1 MSFNPEDPVQMGM
14 MALATVANE
23 CDPSKS
29 REAELA
35 RFLNNTL
42 QSMRGQQKMTD
53 VLLKLSVGFNAI
65 ISTLDGSAEWHA
77 FMIDAASNLFDGING
92 AFAEIGEPI
101 IRKAKFGDP
110 LTSEVTYVTPSSD
123 SPYSM
128 AKSPS
133 ASYEELVALSK
144 DDDWQV
150 RAGVASN
157 PATPENL
164 LRKLAADQDEGV
176 RSYAARNA
184 NTPVDVMEVLATD
197 SSEYVRDFLAQNSAL
212 PLFLMERLAGDSH
225 WRPRSGVAE
234 NPNAPEELLNKLLL
248 DSDERVVD
256 LARQNLNCRQSYT
269 SSIYDE
275 DIPF

>member
-14 MALATVANE
+14 MALSTVANE
-23 CDPSKS
+23 CDSSKP

-35 RFLNNTL
+35 RFLNDTL
-42 QSMRGQQKMTD
+42 QSMRGQQTMTE
-53 VLLKLSVGFNAI
+53 VLRKLAVGFNAI
-65 ISTLDGSAEWHA
+65 ISALDGSAEWHA

-92 AFAEIGEPI
+92 AFAEIGEPS
-101 IRKAKFGDP
+101 IRKAQFGDP
-110 LTSEVTYVTPSSD
+110 LTSELTYATPSSD
-123 SPYSM
+123 SPSSM
-128 AKSPS
+128 AKSS
-133 ASYEELVALSK
+133 ATSYEELAALSE

-150 RAGVASN
+150 RAGVVSN

-164 LRKLAADQDEGV
+164 LRRLAADRDEGV

-184 NTPVDVMEVLATD
+184 NTPVDVMEVLAED
-197 SSEYVRDFLAQNSAL
+197 SSEYVRDFLAQNPAL
-212 PLFLMERLAGDSH
+212 PLSLMERLAGDSH

-234 NPNAPEELLNKLLL
+234 NPNAPEELLKKLLL
-248 DSDERVVD
+248 DPDGRVAD
-256 LARQNLNCRQSYT
+256 LARQNPNCRQSYT

>member
-23 CDPSKS
+23 CDSSKP

-35 RFLNNTL
+35 RFLNDML
-42 QSMRGQQKMTD
+42 QDMRGQQKMTD
-53 VLLKLSVGFNAI
+53 VLRKLAVGFNAI

-77 FMIDAASNLFDGING
+77 FMVDAASNLFDGING
-92 AFAEIGEPI
+92 AFAEIGEPS
-101 IRKAKFGDP
+101 IRKAQFGEP
-110 LTSEVTYVTPSSD
+110 LTSELTYMTPSSD
-123 SPYSM
+123 SPSSM
-128 AKSPS
+128 AKSS
-133 ASYEELVALSK
+133 STSYKQLVALSE
-144 DDDWQV
+144 DEDWQV

-157 PATPENL
+157 PATPDDL

-176 RSYAARNA
+176 RSYTARNA

-197 SSEYVRDFLAQNSAL
+197 SSEYVRDFLAQNPAL
-212 PLFLMERLAGDSH
+212 PLSLMERLAKDSH

-234 NPNAPEELLNKLLL
+234 NPNAPEDLLDLLLL
-248 DSDERVVD
+248 DPDERVVD
-256 LARQNLNCRQSYT
+256 LARQNPNCRRQYST
-269 SSIYDE
+269 SIYDE